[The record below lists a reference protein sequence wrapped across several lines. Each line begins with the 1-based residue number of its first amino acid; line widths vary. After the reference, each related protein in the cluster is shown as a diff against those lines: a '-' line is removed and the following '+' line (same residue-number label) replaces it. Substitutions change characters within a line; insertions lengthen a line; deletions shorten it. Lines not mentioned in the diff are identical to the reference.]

1 MGVHQET
8 VDTYLENLFI
18 ESLDSASAIQAK
30 EQVREYAMKIDEIS
44 QKWYIFCWRRA
55 DMPEATV
62 GDLVS
67 SFLIPYVHR
76 EAVRQQSILF

>member
-1 MGVHQET
+1 
-8 VDTYLENLFI
+8 
-18 ESLDSASAIQAK
+18 
-30 EQVREYAMKIDEIS
+30 
-44 QKWYIFCWRRA
+44 
-55 DMPEATV
+55 MPEATV